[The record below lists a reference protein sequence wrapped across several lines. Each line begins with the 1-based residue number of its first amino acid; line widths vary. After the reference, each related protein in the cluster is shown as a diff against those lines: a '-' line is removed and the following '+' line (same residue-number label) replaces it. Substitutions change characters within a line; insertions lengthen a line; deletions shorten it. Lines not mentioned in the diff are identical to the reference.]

1 MFCNATITSIIMLD
15 WLIPIP
21 NFGLGMRQVPWPEMR
36 EKWRGKER
44 EESSEGELR
53 GEGSSDGH
61 YQPSPVPVFDTASI

>member
-1 MFCNATITSIIMLD
+1 
-15 WLIPIP
+15 
-21 NFGLGMRQVPWPEMR
+21 MRQVPWPEMR